1 MYKIRPTSQFKK
13 DFKKIKMD
21 GKKDI
26 SELKTVVNM
35 LANGETL
42 PPKYKDHILKGNYL
56 NRHECHIRPDW
67 LLIYEI
73 DKDVLILTLLRTGN
87 HANLLKM

>member
-13 DFKKIKMD
+13 DLKKIQRD
-21 GKKDI
+21 GNKDI
-26 SELKTVVNM
+26 AELQAVIEK
-35 LANGETL
+35 LAAGEVL
-42 PPKYKDHILKGNYL
+42 PEKYRDHPLKGNHI
-56 NRHECHIRPDW
+56 NTRECHIRPDW

-73 DKDVLILTLLRTGN
+73 DNDILILTLLRTGN